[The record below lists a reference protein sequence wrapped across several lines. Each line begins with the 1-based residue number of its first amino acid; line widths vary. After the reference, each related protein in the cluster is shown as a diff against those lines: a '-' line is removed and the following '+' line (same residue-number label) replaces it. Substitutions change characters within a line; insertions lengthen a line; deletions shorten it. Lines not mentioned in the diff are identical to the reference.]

1 MPKTHNLLMSPSM
14 VLATLREIET
24 PGTGKTVTRRL
35 PLDPVPDQPKAD
47 SHKAHKQKHPEPYLD
62 AYCGERKTAAN
73 PRGQSKI
80 WNWWQ
85 VDDRMCWPQFNVK
98 YAPGDLIYV
107 REHWKSDRQ
116 YDDLAPSEMGGE
128 EPLIYLADKTV
139 QRWGWKPDVMSR
151 WGRHRQAMHM
161 PRWASR
167 ITLEVTSV
175 KVERLQDIT
184 EEQARKEGIERL
196 KSGRGYY
203 DPTESKGMVHLGH
216 YLPSAK
222 AAFEILWDSLN
233 GKPRKPGGPDISWDA
248 NPWVVAIGYT
258 PHLVNVDSWEQK
270 S

>member
-1 MPKTHNLLMSPSM
+1 MKTHPLLMSAPM

-35 PLDPVPDQPKAD
+35 PLNPVPDKPKAEC
-47 SHKAHKQKHPEPYLD
+47 HPKHQRRHPEPYLD
-62 AYCGERKTAAN
+62 AYCGERPTEAN
-73 PRGQSKI
+73 PRGMSSI
-80 WNWWQ
+80 WQWWQ
-85 VDDRMCWPQFNVK
+85 VDDRMCWPQFDVR
-98 YAPGDLIYV
+98 YATGDLIYV
-107 REHWKSDRQ
+107 RETWRPREGHGAWDM
-116 YDDLAPSEMGGE
+116 YVDYAADGSEIHFQDGD
-128 EPLIYLADKTV
+128 ADNGDWNWPKAAAKGNV
-139 QRWGWKPDVMSR
+139 PGI
-151 WGRHRQAMHM
+151 HM

-184 EEQARKEGIERL
+184 EEQAHKEGIERL

-258 PHLVNVDSWEQK
+258 PHLVNVDSWEARK
-270 S
+270 